1 MLGGILFAVGG
12 YAIVLGSVLWQ
23 FGYDPNVIPRLIAVT
38 VACVIAA
45 VVAVRG
51 HPVLGGV
58 ATIVIVWAEIQY
70 GFYTSPTV
78 PGDAIVILPALA
90 VAIGLLHGVRSAFLF
105 TLATFLVTIGT
116 HRLSPSVR
124 ATGFTDLQVH
134 EFVMFGIGLAATWGL
149 IALTLS
155 GFRRV
160 IAELT
165 ARERDLEDTLR
176 FSPGGILVLDEAS
189 VVLSANPAASETLAV
204 PADRLVGRSLCAVLA
219 EASAEPATP
228 VIAPATTD
236 ESPTSLE
243 LKPRDGAS
251 VHVEATWR
259 RMEGGRHQVMF
270 RDVSERVRAEMARR
284 SREAEEASEK
294 RIEAVGELAG
304 GLSHDFNN
312 ILTIVSGSVELL
324 RNERDPALR
333 AILFDEI
340 LAAHDRGAAL
350 TRQLLAFARRE
361 ALHPVWFDLADKVRS
376 LEPRLVRVAGDAM
389 PLQFDL
395 APECGVR
402 VDPLQLEQVLVR
414 LLANAREAMPHGGP
428 CEIRV
433 RRHESEGHPPQVW
446 LQVSD
451 QGVGMTDA
459 VAARAFEP
467 FFTTK
472 GRAQGTGLGLA
483 VVHGM
488 AAQSGGAA
496 RIASAPGRGTTV
508 TIELPFVEAPRE
520 AGRLPAG
527 IPRGTSTMRTILL
540 VEDDAGTRAT
550 VARML
555 KSAGYAVRVA
565 ADGIEALRLIERE
578 RLEFD
583 LLLSDVMMPGL
594 NGPALAARVR
604 ATCPQ
609 LPVLLMTGY
618 AEEDLGGLRD
628 AAERRDVI
636 TKPFSSADLV
646 ERLTRL
652 FDGAPLVTG

>member
-1 MLGGILFAVGG
+1 M
-12 YAIVLGSVLWQ
+12 
-23 FGYDPNVIPRLIAVT
+23 VT
-38 VACVIAA
+38 
-45 VVAVRG
+45 RSS
-51 HPVLGGV
+51 
-58 ATIVIVWAEIQY
+58 AE
-70 GFYTSPTV
+70 SL
-78 PGDAIVILPALA
+78 VILPALA
-90 VAIGLLHGVRSAFLF
+90 VAIGLLHGVRTAFLF

-124 ATGFTDLQVH
+124 ATGFTTLQVH

-176 FSPGGILVLDEAS
+176 FSPGGILVLDEAGL
-189 VVLSANPAASETLAV
+189 VLSANPAASETLAV
-204 PADRLVGRSLCAVLA
+204 PTDRLVGRSLCAVLA
-219 EASAEPATP
+219 EASAEPAAP

-259 RMEGGRHQVMF
+259 RMEGGRRQVLL
-270 RDVSERVRAEMARR
+270 RDVSEQVRAEAERHAR
-284 SREAEEASEK
+284 EVEEANLK

-324 RNERDPALR
+324 RNERDPAVR

-350 TRQLLAFARRE
+350 TRQRSPSLAARRCI
-361 ALHPVWFDLADKVRS
+361 RS
-376 LEPRLVRVAGDAM
+376 GSTWRRS
-389 PLQFDL
+389 
-395 APECGVR
+395 C
-402 VDPLQLEQVLVR
+402 VR
-414 LLANAREAMPHGGP
+414 LRRASRAWPVTPCPSGSTSRPTAASWWTPGSSSRCSCVSSRTRARP
-428 CEIRV
+428 CPTAACARFACAASAATGTI
-433 RRHESEGHPPQVW
+433 
-446 LQVSD
+446 
-451 QGVGMTDA
+451 GMTDE

-472 GRAQGTGLGLA
+472 GRGQGTGLGLA

-488 AAQSGGAA
+488 AAQSGGVA

-508 TIELPFVEAPRE
+508 TIELPSATAPQAADLLR
-520 AGRLPAG
+520 APV
-527 IPRGTSTMRTILL
+527 PRGTPTVRTILL

-565 ADGIEALRLIERE
+565 ADGIDALRLIERE

-594 NGPALAARVR
+594 NGPALAERVR
-604 ATCPQ
+604 ATRPQ

-618 AEEDLGGLRD
+618 AEEDLGGLRE
-628 AAERRDVI
+628 AAAHRDVI
-636 TKPFSSADLV
+636 TKPFSSGELV

-652 FDGAPLVTG
+652 FDGAPLLTG